1 MRIPTPVPV
10 EALSEQPAGSLTF
23 TKTARTLARARP
35 PGSSSA
41 PNATCFWSPVRS
53 VRVLHNYSNHV
64 VGGAS
69 PLEIAAK
76 AARSRR
82 SATDS
87 PNPVRMAK
95 QLREREVDELA
106 ARYQE
111 IRNMRQEFR
120 MSRTTVAK
128 HLADRG
134 VDTSRGMKPADV
146 TRAVE
151 LYAEGLS
158 SVNIGKQLGF
168 DNHTVISAL
177 RSEGVVIRKALGK
190 Q

>member
-1 MRIPTPVPV
+1 M
-10 EALSEQPAGSLTF
+10 
-23 TKTARTLARARP
+23 
-35 PGSSSA
+35 
-41 PNATCFWSPVRS
+41 
-53 VRVLHNYSNHV
+53 RVLHNYSNHV
-64 VGGAS
+64 VVGPS
-69 PLEIAAK
+69 PLEVTAK

-95 QLREREVDELA
+95 QLREREVDELV

-111 IRNMRQEFR
+111 IRNMRQVAREFR

-128 HLADRG
+128 HMADRG

-158 SVNIGKQLGF
+158 SVNVGKQLGF